1 MSSTPP
7 DARHAP
13 GAPDARFAATRAAFR
28 LPEGLLYLDGN
39 SLGPLPVAAGERL
52 GARVSSE
59 WGERLIRGW
68 NECGWMD
75 EPTRLGDRIGRLIG
89 APPGSTVVGE
99 TLSIRVWQALAA
111 ALELAAAGPDGARRR
126 TVLSDDGNFPSD
138 LYMAEGLVRQLGRG
152 HELRAVAPEALIDA
166 IDDTVAAL
174 LVTHVD
180 YRTGRLHDM
189 AALTTRAH
197 AHGVPVIW
205 DLAHSTGAVPVDVAA
220 VDADFAVGCTYKYL
234 NAGPGAPAFLHVAP
248 RLVESIEPALA
259 GWLGHAAPFAF
270 EPGYRPG
277 PGIERMRVGT
287 PPVLANAVLD
297 AALDVWESI
306 GWDVAAVRAESI
318 EMSGRFVSIV
328 EAGTDELVLASPRDP
343 RERGS
348 QVSFRHPDAYAI
360 VRGLTRDHDVIG
372 DFRAPD
378 MARFAF
384 APLYLSLDEVDEAA
398 RRLVRVVVERGYD
411 DPELRTRAG
420 VT

>member
-1 MSSTPP
+1 MTPTPP
-7 DARHAP
+7 DARLV
-13 GAPDARFAATRAAFR
+13 AARAAFE

-52 GARVSSE
+52 AARVRGE
-59 WGERLIRGW
+59 WGTRLIRGW

-75 EPTRLGDRIGRLIG
+75 EPVRLGDRVGRLIG

-111 ALELAAAGPDGARRR
+111 ALDLAAARPDGAGRR
-126 TVLSDDGNFPSD
+126 TVLSDVGNFPSD
-138 LYMAEGLVRQLGRG
+138 LYVAQGLVRQLGRG
-152 HELRAVAPEALIDA
+152 HELRTVAPEALADA

-189 AALTTRAH
+189 ATLTERAH
-197 AHGVPVIW
+197 ARGVPVIW

-220 VDADFAVGCTYKYL
+220 ADADFAVGCTYKYL

-248 RLVESIEPALA
+248 RLVDSIEPALA

-270 EPGYRPG
+270 EPRYRPG

-287 PPVLANAVLD
+287 PPVLASAALD

-306 GWDVAAVRAESI
+306 GWDVAAVRTESI
-318 EMSGRFVSIV
+318 VMSERFVSIV
-328 EAGTDELVLASPRDP
+328 EAGTDELALASPRNP

-348 QVSFRHPDAYAI
+348 QVSFRHPEAYAI
-360 VRGLTRDHDVIG
+360 VRALIRDHDVIG

-378 MARFAF
+378 LARFAF
-384 APLYLSLDEVDEAA
+384 TPLYLSRAEVDEAA
-398 RRLVRVVVERGYD
+398 RRLVRVVVDRGYD
-411 DPELRTRAG
+411 DPELRERAG